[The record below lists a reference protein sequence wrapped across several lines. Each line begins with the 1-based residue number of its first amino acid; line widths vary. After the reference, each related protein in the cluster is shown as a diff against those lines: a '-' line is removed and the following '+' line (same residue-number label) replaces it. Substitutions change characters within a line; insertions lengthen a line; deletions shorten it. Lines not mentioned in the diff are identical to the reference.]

1 MLITSAVVIKGI
13 QIAVSLRIA
22 FRTFKQVSNALTSK
36 KAVVTVKKKDIK
48 VIKG

>member
-1 MLITSAVVIKGI
+1 MLITSAVIIKGI

-22 FRTFKQVSNALTSK
+22 FQTFKQVLNALNK
-36 KAVVTVKKKDIK
+36 KKIPVTIKKKDIK